1 MSVIPFPSPLSAP
14 SPLRQGGVRI
24 PDAVG
29 RIPETAATTESRL
42 ALWLR
47 RWRGRRALA
56 ALDRDQIRDA
66 DLDPFTVRL
75 EAMTPFWRA

>member
-1 MSVIPFPSPLSAP
+1 MPVIPFPSSASAMCRTVAAAPDTIVPRASASALSRP
-14 SPLRQGGVRI
+14 
-24 PDAVG
+24 
-29 RIPETAATTESRL
+29 

-66 DLDPFTVRL
+66 DLDPFAVRL
-75 EAMTPFWRA
+75 EAMKPFWRA